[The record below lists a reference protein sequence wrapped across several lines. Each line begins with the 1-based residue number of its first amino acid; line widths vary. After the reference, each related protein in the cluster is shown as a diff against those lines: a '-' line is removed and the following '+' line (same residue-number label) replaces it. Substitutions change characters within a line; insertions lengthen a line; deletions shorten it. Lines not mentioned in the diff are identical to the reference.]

1 MLSIDLPPDVAA
13 KLEDI
18 SESQKISPSE
28 IVQQLI
34 RQYLDAYFGRTTAY
48 DLGKDLF
55 GKYGS
60 GKGTPAPSIE
70 GGGHD

>member
-34 RQYLDAYFGRTTAY
+34 QQYLDAYFGRITAY

-60 GKGTPAPSIE
+60 GKDAPPTSNE
-70 GGGHD
+70 GKLND